1 MTVIVTGRTTTGCVV
16 TRMIGTPAVTATTTT
31 NIATIDGRT
40 KMKKMKAILFASL
53 VTMVAF
59 AGLVPEIA
67 QAHSH
72 KVCHWDH
79 HHHRVCHW
87 VR

>member
-1 MTVIVTGRTTTGCVV
+1 
-16 TRMIGTPAVTATTTT
+16 
-31 NIATIDGRT
+31 
-40 KMKKMKAILFASL
+40 MKNLL
-53 VTMVAF
+53 F
-59 AGLVPEIA
+59 AGLLTVVAFVALAPEIA